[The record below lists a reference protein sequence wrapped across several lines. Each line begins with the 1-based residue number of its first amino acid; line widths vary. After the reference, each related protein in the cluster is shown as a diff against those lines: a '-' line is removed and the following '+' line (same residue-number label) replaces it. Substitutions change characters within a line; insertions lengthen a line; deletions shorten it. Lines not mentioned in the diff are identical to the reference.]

1 MMISRLDSE
10 SISVAAV
17 VRELARRERRRRR
30 VRLAWCAGAVVV
42 GVVGS
47 LVGWEAIAGSSFRA
61 LGYAVVGIA
70 GGIGLVA
77 WIRAWGRTAAR
88 PLEMVERIERLW
100 PQARGAVRDAM
111 GRKGGGEL
119 ASARARSG
127 EKWVTRRGLRRLDET
142 IAASER
148 NRTRRWRH
156 AVVLGLLVAGGI
168 ALADPA
174 ATGRLAATLR
184 SPGSLWS
191 ESRAGWKV
199 VPGDATVDYGA
210 EVVGRVRLTGGPTD
224 GPLVLEWRN
233 PDGEW
238 RSRSL
243 GEDRVGSWRWREVTA
258 PRAYRT
264 RRGALR
270 SPTYR
275 IEVRAPWMLTGAEA
289 RLPGEGWIPVAGA
302 RLPGGAPIRLRG
314 DATAE
319 IAWAE
324 VRVDEAGAIPLE
336 IAGESFDGVV
346 RLPAGTARIAVGRA
360 DGEVARSEPFRIEAS
375 GAAFVR
381 ILEPTAE
388 PAEVASS
395 VVRLAVRAGA
405 PAGLGELEWETD
417 DGRRGSLGEVSGA
430 RDTTV
435 VATAALGTGRA
446 PGDTARYRVI
456 ARPRVG
462 AVARTG
468 WRRIVLP
475 SAASLRERA
484 AARREEASERLGD
497 ALARS
502 RELERDAGGP
512 RTGAETSRAEAID
525 RDLRAATDSLV
536 RAIDRSLAD
545 PELPADLADR
555 LAAYRD
561 MLEGVSGEDPAASA
575 RLSRDPVA
583 EAESRAVVLEAIR
596 ERLREVEERLA
607 RAAAADSLER
617 LSEEQRR
624 LAEETR
630 EASADSLAERVGPRQ
645 REMAESAERTARRIS
660 AEAGERLSPSLEEAR
675 RSIEAGEAGRAAEAQ
690 QSAARAMEEVAS
702 SARSELRRQV
712 AETRRRAM
720 ERAGAETLFLA
731 ERQRAVAEALEEAGS
746 SPGEVASRQRVVGRG
761 LERSL
766 ESLVE
771 ALGGLPA
778 SKEAAASLER
788 AVRATLRA
796 ERLLEDGE
804 ARADARG
811 RAASESADALA
822 ELARGFL
829 VPGSGEG
836 SGPGPGARDES
847 GTLARDLEAM
857 AGEQRALAEAF
868 APGKDAAGGHSDAA
882 ATERELGRRLQE
894 MREELSEAGVDRR
907 QVDLLARDVE
917 RAATRLER
925 GLAGARSGTE
935 LRALARRMADLSR
948 ILSRHRPERRRSET
962 AGAFVPADP
971 PPLPARTTAPRIDP
985 ESALASWLDTL
996 PLEAREPARRYLEI
1010 LAGEGVR
1017 AQGEGER

>member
-1 MMISRLDSE
+1 MKASTSGGSE
-10 SISVAAV
+10 SVVAVA
-17 VRELARRERRRRR
+17 RELARRERRRRR
-30 VRLAWCAGAVVV
+30 ARLAWCAGAAVV
-42 GVVGS
+42 GVVAS

-88 PLEMVERIERLW
+88 PLEMAERIERLW
-100 PQARGAVRDAM
+100 PQARGAVRDAV

-127 EKWVTRRGLRRLDET
+127 EEWVARRGLRRLDET

-191 ESRAGWKV
+191 ESRAEWRV
-199 VPGDATVDYGA
+199 VPGDATVEYGA
-210 EVVGRVRLTGGPTD
+210 EVAGRVRLTGGPTD
-224 GPLVLEWRN
+224 GPLVLEWRD

-243 GEDRVGSWRWREVTA
+243 GEGRVGSWRWREVTA
-258 PRAYRT
+258 PRVYRT

-275 IEVRAPWMLTGAEA
+275 IEVRAPWMLTGVEA

-302 RLPGGAPIRLRG
+302 RLPGGTPIRLRG

-346 RLPAGTARIAVGRA
+346 RLPAGEARIAVGRA
-360 DGEVARSEPFRIEAS
+360 DGEVARSEPFRIEAP

-395 VVRLAVRAGA
+395 MVRLVVRAGA

-417 DGRRGSLGEVSGA
+417 EGRRGTLGEVSGA

-435 VATAALGTGRA
+435 VAAAALGTGRG
-446 PGDTARYRVI
+446 PGDTTRYRVI
-456 ARPRVG
+456 ARPRTG

-475 SAASLRERA
+475 SAASLRARA
-484 AARREEASERLGD
+484 AARRERASERLGD

-512 RTGAETSRAEAID
+512 RTGAEASRRAEEID
-525 RDLRAATDSLV
+525 RDLRAAADSLV

-561 MLEGVSGEDPAASA
+561 MLEGVAGEDPAASA

-583 EAESRAVVLEAIR
+583 GAESRAAVLEAIR

-617 LSEEQRR
+617 LSGEQRR
-624 LAEETR
+624 LAEESR
-630 EASADSLAERVGPRQ
+630 EASADSLAERVGSRQ

-660 AEAGERLSPSLEEAR
+660 PEAGERLAPSLEEAR

-690 QSAARAMEEVAS
+690 ESAAGAMEEVAS

-731 ERQRAVAEALEEAGS
+731 ERQRAVAEALEETGS
-746 SPGEVASRQRVVGRG
+746 SPGEVATRQRVVGRG

-778 SKEAAASLER
+778 SKEAVASLER
-788 AVRATLRA
+788 AVRATRSA

-804 ARADARG
+804 ARADARE

-829 VPGSGEG
+829 VPGSDEG
-836 SGPGPGARDES
+836 SGPGPGARGGSEA
-847 GTLARDLEAM
+847 LARDLEAM

-868 APGKDAAGGHSDAA
+868 APGNDAAGGHSDAA

-925 GLAGARSGTE
+925 GLAGARSGSE

-948 ILSRHRPERRRSET
+948 ILMRNRPERRRSET

-971 PPLPARTTAPRIDP
+971 PPLPARTTASRIDP
-985 ESALASWLDTL
+985 ESALAAWLDTL
-996 PLEAREPARRYLEI
+996 PREAREPARRYLEF